1 MLDTPFY
8 CAAGQIKTPTFL
20 FDRLRNAIPA
30 SAGSFSRLGAK
41 FPLTP

>member
-8 CAAGQIKTPTFL
+8 CAAGQIKTPALL

-30 SAGSFSRLGAK
+30 SAGSFS
-41 FPLTP
+41 P